1 MWCKIAVS
9 NCNRS
14 MCDVYVIIYFF
25 FFGYAISL
33 KRSCMDSCVA
43 EIRRMLW
50 QSQYVG
56 LSAVIFGNKVK

>member
-1 MWCKIAVS
+1 MLSKIAVS

-14 MCDVYVIIYFF
+14 MRDVYNLF

-33 KRSCMDSCVA
+33 KHRCMDSCVA
-43 EIRRMLW
+43 EIGRMLW